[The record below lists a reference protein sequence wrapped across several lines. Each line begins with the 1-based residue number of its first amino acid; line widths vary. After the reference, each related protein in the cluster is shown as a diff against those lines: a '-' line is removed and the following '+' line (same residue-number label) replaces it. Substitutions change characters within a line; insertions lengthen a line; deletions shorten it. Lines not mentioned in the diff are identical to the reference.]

1 MKEYRHLMDNYKK
14 QLKDTG
20 HDIISKVSIMI
31 AENNKRIPE
40 VVEMVYERKKA
51 EERTEPAKSKE

>member
-1 MKEYRHLMDNYKK
+1 MDNYKK